1 MGRRIVCEATVAA
14 GLLAAA
20 FAAIPQPT
28 HAACGGTERRLMP
41 NGKFE
46 YVQKQDCYPD
56 LHSAPMTNTPRDT
69 PDMPSQRCHERMPGA
84 VVLQPNGRF
93 HTRSVE
99 RCG

>member
-1 MGRRIVCEATVAA
+1 MGPWTLQVAVAA

-20 FAAIPQPT
+20 STAIPQPA
-28 HAACGGTERRLMP
+28 HAACGGTERRLLP

-69 PDMPSQRCHERMPGA
+69 PDMPSNRCHDVRER
-84 VVLQPNGRF
+84 VLQPDGKFGYRL
-93 HTRSVE
+93 VQ
-99 RCG
+99 RCN

>member
-1 MGRRIVCEATVAA
+1 MGRRTLQAAVAA

-46 YVQKQDCYPD
+46 TVQKQDCYPD

-69 PDMPSQRCHERMPGA
+69 PDMPSQRCHDVRER
-84 VVLQPNGRF
+84 VLQPNGKFGYR
-93 HTRSVE
+93 TVQQ
-99 RCG
+99 CN